1 MLPTGI
7 PSDSTEDDTQV
18 NPEAVEMAR
27 QAVRDF
33 GVRCFWWWN
42 EDANL
47 NSRAA
52 IREVV
57 EALRVS
63 GGREGWQAAQQ
74 LIKCL

>member
-1 MLPTGI
+1 
-7 PSDSTEDDTQV
+7 
-18 NPEAVEMAR
+18 MAR